1 MARCRCALSQL
12 ASCRRP
18 HAHASHRFSC
28 ALSAELIGKA
38 DDDVWVHLGGVAA
51 FLRGT
56 SLALQRPPHAT
67 PGAPKRTAAISAAA
81 RADGPLHDRRLP
93 PQASPLLG
101 QHAQLPLG
109 RPPRSAGWLGL
120 GLGQQAG
127 LQHHEPGRRP
137 WVWGPLD
144 GARRL
149 WHARRPHH
157 GPLPIRDGPPQL
169 PVGAAL
175 QAGDM
180 AAPNL
185 SRRLVA
191 TAPPHAAMPLAR
203 SCWHRSS
210 CHNTWPAP

>member
-1 MARCRCALSQL
+1 MS
-12 ASCRRP
+12 S
-18 HAHASHRFSC
+18 
-28 ALSAELIGKA
+28 
-38 DDDVWVHLGGVAA
+38 
-51 FLRGT
+51 
-56 SLALQRPPHAT
+56 
-67 PGAPKRTAAISAAA
+67 AA
-81 RADGPLHDRRLP
+81 RARVSPFPVRAVGQSSSAKRMTTFGYTSAASPPSSVARAWRCSGHRTPRRERQGAQPPFPQPLAQSGPLHDRRLP

-127 LQHHEPGRRP
+127 LQYHEPGRRP

-157 GPLPIRDGPPQL
+157 GPLPIRDGPAQL

-191 TAPPHAAMPLAR
+191 TAPPHAATPLAR